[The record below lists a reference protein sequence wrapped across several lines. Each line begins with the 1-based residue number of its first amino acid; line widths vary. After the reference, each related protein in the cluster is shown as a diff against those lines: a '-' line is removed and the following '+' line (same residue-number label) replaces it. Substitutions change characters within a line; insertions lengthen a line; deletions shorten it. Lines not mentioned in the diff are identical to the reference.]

1 MYDIKQFKPMLYILI
16 MLGITGFAISME
28 SAGLWIVSMTLILI
42 NAWLV
47 NTGQFKPAPRI
58 LINAILLIA
67 VAYAVAAGYD
77 YYTTRAGVPILIV
90 GQFLVI
96 QQLARFWIQETNSDY
111 AQLIVLN
118 LLLLVAAAISTASL
132 AFGVLLI
139 VYLFLSLYCC
149 LLFHLKVETDE
160 AKSAMALPEHR
171 INPNTLKQDQ
181 HHLMRSM
188 RRLTMLVAAFALSA
202 AVLAFLFVPRFAA
215 PGRLL
220 GSFQWRPQEPLTGF
234 SEHVDFQQ
242 VARIAQDNDPIATVK
257 VWQDGKLASG
267 ADTLMLRG
275 ITLDDYNGTE
285 WTRNS
290 DSSREQPWEAQMKE
304 SWTPDDAPNPAGIH
318 FKQSIQL
325 SPTDTPVLFAIAGLV
340 TITPEHFG
348 SIRNPSLKYS
358 AADESIVST
367 STIQRPVEYEVLST
381 GVLNRHAPDP
391 NPEERSRIDPLIT
404 QYARQTNVTG
414 DLASR
419 RDAIVVARPTNALR
433 APTELDEQIAADIEQ
448 HLRTTFSYTLDLTDA
463 VRLQG
468 RDPVVAFL
476 YDLKRGHCEYFAGAM
491 TLLCQSLGMDARMVI
506 GFKCANYNPYGHYY
520 QVSQSDA
527 HAWVEVLT
535 TDGWKTFDPTSGHDA
550 AAHHPSLWQRTRS
563 FVDFL
568 EYTWANAV
576 IAYDADNR
584 QDLISSVETKIL
596 TTASAMHF
604 AVIKKFFYDVG
615 GWLATRI
622 VGYLILILSVAI
634 IATIGYYFFERR
646 KLRRRASRIGV
657 DSLPPSAQQ
666 RLVRQLLFYS
676 DLLHLL
682 ERHQIV
688 RPKHLTPMEFSYGLS
703 YLPVDAYD
711 TIRRLT
717 RLFYRIRYG
726 HSELDPG
733 RQRRLANV
741 IDRLAQTM
749 SNPKVTR

>member
-28 SAGLWIVSMTLILI
+28 SVDLWIVSMTLILI

-47 NTGQFKPAPRI
+47 STGQFKPAPRI
-58 LINAILLIA
+58 LINFILVLA
-67 VAYAVAAGYD
+67 VAYAVGAGYV
-77 YYTTRAGVPILIV
+77 YFTTHVGIPILIV

-96 QQLARFWIQETNSDY
+96 QQIARFWIQETNSDY

-139 VYLFLSLYCC
+139 IYLFLSLYCC

-188 RRLTMLVAAFALSA
+188 RRLTLLVAAFALSF
-202 AVLAFLFVPRFAA
+202 AVLAFLFIPRFGA

-220 GSFQWRPQEPLTGF
+220 GSFQWRPTEPLTGF

-257 VWQDGKLASG
+257 VWHDGQLVSG
-267 ADTLMLRG
+267 AETLMLRG

-285 WTRNS
+285 WTRTSQNS
-290 DSSREQPWEAQMKE
+290 HDQTWEADMKE
-304 SWTPDDAPNPAGIH
+304 SWTPDQAPSPTGAH
-318 FKQSIQL
+318 FKESIQL
-325 SPTDTPVLFAIAGLV
+325 APTETPVLFAIAGPT
-340 TITPEHFG
+340 TITPLHYG
-348 SIRNPSLKYS
+348 SRSSLSLKYFAS
-358 AADESIVST
+358 DESIVST
-367 STIQRPVEYEVLST
+367 TTLQRPVEYEVLST
-381 GVLNRHAPDP
+381 GVLNHHAPDP
-391 NPEERSRIDPLIT
+391 NPEERSHIDPLIA
-404 QYARQTNVTG
+404 QYARLPNVTG
-414 DLASR
+414 DLSAR
-419 RDAIVVARPTNALR
+419 RQALIDALPPNSTRGPTI
-433 APTELDEQIAADIEQ
+433 LDAQIAADIEQ

-506 GFKCANYNPYGHYY
+506 GFKCASFNPFGHYY
-520 QVSQSDA
+520 QVTQSDA

-535 TDGWKTFDPTSGHDA
+535 TDGWKTYDPTSGHEA
-550 AAHHPSLWQRTRS
+550 AAHAPSLWQRTRN
-563 FVDFL
+563 FVDYL

-584 QDLISSVETKIL
+584 QDLIANVQTKISATAAAMHSSV
-596 TTASAMHF
+596 
-604 AVIKKFFYDVG
+604 IKTFFYNVG

-622 VGYLILILSVAI
+622 VGYLILILSLAI
-634 IATIGYYFFERR
+634 IVTIAYYFFERR
-646 KLRRRASRIGV
+646 KLRRRASQIGV
-657 DSLPPSAQQ
+657 ESLPTSAQH
-666 RLVRQLLFYS
+666 RLVRQLFFYS
-676 DLLHLL
+676 QLLHLL
-682 ERHQIV
+682 ERHEIT

-733 RQRRLANV
+733 QQRRLAN
-741 IDRLAQTM
+741 ILDRLAQTL
-749 SNPKVTR
+749 SKTGWTR